1 MLSFP
6 ATKRRPR
13 VLFKSMTMETLL
25 AICAGLGLSAACG
38 FRVFVPMLI
47 MSIAVHA
54 GHLQVSHGF
63 AWIGSTPA
71 LVAFS
76 LATALEI
83 GGYYI
88 PWLDHFLDTVST
100 PAAVVAGT
108 IVTASM
114 VTDVSPFLRWTL
126 AVIAGGGLAGAVQ
139 GTTVLARIAST
150 AATGGLGNPLLATL
164 ELGGSIFGSLAAI
177 IAPFLALFLVMGV
190 VAFLVVRTLRKRN
203 ASRAIKPPAISA
215 AA

>member
-1 MLSFP
+1 MSMRASVLWYLCCNK
-6 ATKRRPR
+6 ADIPR
-13 VLFKSMTMETLL
+13 VFMNMDTLL
-25 AICAGLGLSAACG
+25 AVCVGLGLAAACG
-38 FRVFVPMLI
+38 FRVFVPMLV

-54 GHLQVSHGF
+54 GHLHVTPSMD
-63 AWIGSTPA
+63 WIGSTPA
-71 LVAFS
+71 LIALG

-88 PWLDHFLDTVST
+88 PWLDHFLDTVAT

-139 GTTVLARIAST
+139 GTTVLARAVST
-150 AATGGLGNPLLATL
+150 ATTGGLANPILATA
-164 ELGGSIFGSLAAI
+164 ELGGAVGAS
-177 IAPFLALFLVMGV
+177 V
-190 VAFLVVRTLRKRN
+190 VV
-203 ASRAIKPPAISA
+203 
-215 AA
+215 

>member
-1 MLSFP
+1 
-6 ATKRRPR
+6 
-13 VLFKSMTMETLL
+13 MTMETLL

-54 GHLQVSHGF
+54 GHLHVSHGF
-63 AWIGSTPA
+63 SWIGSAPA

-76 LATALEI
+76 LATALEV

-150 AATGGLGNPLLATL
+150 AAT
-164 ELGGSIFGSLAAI
+164 AA
-177 IAPFLALFLVMGV
+177 GV
-190 VAFLVVRTLRKRN
+190 ETVSRK
-203 ASRAIKPPAISA
+203 
-215 AA
+215 